1 MRIVCRQ
8 HEPGITRFHHQ
19 RVFAVMQQPQV
30 VVSQCGNGN
39 QIHAVVSMKSEII
52 GFSDWLKTPPGAYL
66 LNWERTQ
73 FDQTVSDIFGYHAL
87 QLGLPELD
95 ALMVNR
101 MPHKWL
107 ALETLP
113 PQPPD
118 LASNAAG
125 AKQTEHTSAETARAT
140 PSSRKVAFLT
150 DSGALPFPESSLDLV
165 VLPHT
170 LELGSDPHAT
180 LREVERVLVP
190 EGRVV
195 ISGFNPV
202 SLWGLGRRHFRSP
215 DVTTVQPPYLPGTSE
230 FIGYWRL
237 RDWLRL
243 LNFEVESARFGCYRP
258 AFGNQK
264 WLDRFHWMDTA
275 GERWWPIF
283 GAVYFLAAVKR
294 VHGVRLLEPGWKT
307 RKVPAAA
314 PAAVV
319 NKNQIH
325 ERGPKA

>member
-1 MRIVCRQ
+1 M
-8 HEPGITRFHHQ
+8 G
-19 RVFAVMQQPQV
+19 
-30 VVSQCGNGN
+30 
-39 QIHAVVSMKSEII
+39 SEII

-66 LNWERTQ
+66 LNWERAQ

-107 ALETLP
+107 SLETLP

-118 LASNAAG
+118 HSANGTRLGQTDQLGQTAGGAA
-125 AKQTEHTSAETARAT
+125 
-140 PSSRKVAFLT
+140 SSRKVAFLT
-150 DSGALPFPESSLDLV
+150 VSGALPFPESSLDLV

-202 SLWGLGRRHFRSP
+202 SLWGVGRRHYRAP
-215 DVTTVQPPYLPGTSE
+215 NMGYVQPPYLPGTSE

-258 AFGNQK
+258 AFGSQK
-264 WLDRFHWMDTA
+264 WLDRFHWMDAA

-283 GAVYFLAAVKR
+283 GAVYFLGAVKR
-294 VHGVRLLEPGWKT
+294 VHGVRLLEVGWKT

-314 PAAVV
+314 PAAVA
-319 NKNQIH
+319 NKNQMD
-325 ERGPKA
+325 GCTPKA